1 MLHAD
6 KAALENNLQVSLLKI
21 REKELIFYT
30 KNCSAIGTQAAL
42 LSGFA
47 YSSIIGISFTDGD
60 VGTPMQ
66 MLYTAVTATAMTVE
80 LIALFNATMC
90 AMLGPGLALRGPD
103 GSMHRAVDGLTIEY
117 RICFLFFALGVLAFF
132 LSALLYACITFF
144 WPVALCVALV
154 LCSFCTRIFF
164 NFRRIYSKFE
174 LRAEHTLDGR
184 MLDDDDAAQQTDGP
198 LDASGAPRK
207 PRANEAARVIA
218 MAQRER

>member
-1 MLHAD
+1 M
-6 KAALENNLQVSLLKI
+6 
-21 REKELIFYT
+21 
-30 KNCSAIGTQAAL
+30 
-42 LSGFA
+42 
-47 YSSIIGISFTDGD
+47 
-60 VGTPMQ
+60 
-66 MLYTAVTATAMTVE
+66 
-80 LIALFNATMC
+80 
-90 AMLGPGLALRGPD
+90 
-103 GSMHRAVDGLTIEY
+103 
-117 RICFLFFALGVLAFF
+117 LAFF